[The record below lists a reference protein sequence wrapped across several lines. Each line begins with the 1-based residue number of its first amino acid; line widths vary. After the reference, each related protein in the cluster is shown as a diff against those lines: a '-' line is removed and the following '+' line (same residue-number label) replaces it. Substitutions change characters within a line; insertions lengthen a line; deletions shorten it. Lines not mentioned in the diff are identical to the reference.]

1 MCLDTSSYLT
11 VLHSLAEEAVQQ
23 QVLQL
28 AVSVERLFDLTQ
40 EDAMEE
46 GGDKCSSGI
55 STMEGGSLPSM
66 LFKPPQVGLSNRI
79 FPTFSLPHFTF
90 SLIHTTVSEFV
101 TFLIQRR
108 DKKGKK

>member
-40 EDAMEE
+40 EDAMGE
-46 GGDKCSSGI
+46 GGDGRSARI
-55 STMEGGSLPSM
+55 STVEYGSLPSM
-66 LFKPPQVGLSNRI
+66 LFKPLQVGLSNRL
-79 FPTFSLPHFTF
+79 FPTFSLPHFTV
-90 SLIHTTVSEFV
+90 TVSEFII
-101 TFLIQRR
+101 FFIQRR

>member
-40 EDAMEE
+40 EDAV
-46 GGDKCSSGI
+46 GGGGGCSARI
-55 STMEGGSLPSM
+55 STVEDGSLPSM
-66 LFKPPQVGLSNRI
+66 LFKPPQVGLSNRL
-79 FPTFSLPHFTF
+79 FPH
-90 SLIHTTVSEFV
+90 
-101 TFLIQRR
+101 IQSSSFYF
-108 DKKGKK
+108 